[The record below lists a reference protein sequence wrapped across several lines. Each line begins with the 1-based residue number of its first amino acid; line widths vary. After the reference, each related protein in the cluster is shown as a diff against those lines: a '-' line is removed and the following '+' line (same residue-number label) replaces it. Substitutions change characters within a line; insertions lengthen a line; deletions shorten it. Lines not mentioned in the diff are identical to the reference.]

1 MGDDAVAKK
10 SIDAMARAIKEL
22 IGDDELHR
30 LVLFLQRTDRGNGN
44 NTLHSEMLKA
54 INVRAKIQLGRKNAM
69 PTPMPGQERDLSAFQ
84 RAENVGIRGLSERRA
99 QAEFFYFGK
108 PRHGIESAAA
118 YDSNFCLWQVAS
130 SEGLV
135 QFCESKIIQNYGGP
149 VFNDKCL
156 CDVKPATLELDS
168 PYPLCDKSA
177 GNRRHDSAR
186 VPPYRL

>member
-1 MGDDAVAKK
+1 
-10 SIDAMARAIKEL
+10 MARAIKEL

-30 LVLFLQRTDRGNGN
+30 LVLFLQRTNRGNGN
-44 NTLHSEMLKA
+44 NALDSELLKA
-54 INVRAKIQLGRKNAM
+54 INVGAKIQLGRKNAM
-69 PTPMPGQERDLSAFQ
+69 PTPMPGEERDLSAFQ

-118 YDSNFCLWQVAS
+118 YDSDFCLCQSAS

-135 QFCESKIIQNYGGP
+135 QFCESKIIQNEHAP
-149 VFNDKCL
+149 LFNDKCP

>member
-1 MGDDAVAKK
+1 
-10 SIDAMARAIKEL
+10 MARAVEEL

-30 LVLFLQRTDRGNGN
+30 LVLFLERADCGNGN

-54 INVRAKIQLGRKNAM
+54 INVRAKIQFGRKNAM

-149 VFNDKCL
+149 VFNGKCL
-156 CDVKPATLELDS
+156 CDVKPATLER
-168 PYPLCDKSA
+168 
-177 GNRRHDSAR
+177 NRRHDSAR
-186 VPPYRL
+186 VPPY